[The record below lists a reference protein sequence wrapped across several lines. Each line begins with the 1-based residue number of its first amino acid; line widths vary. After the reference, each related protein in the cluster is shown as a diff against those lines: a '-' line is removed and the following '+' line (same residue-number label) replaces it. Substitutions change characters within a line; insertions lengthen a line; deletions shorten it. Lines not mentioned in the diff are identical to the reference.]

1 MIHIIGL
8 GVTEQAELN
17 RSAKA
22 ALEKSSWV
30 VGSERQLQV
39 IERLKPESTQSLL
52 LPPLRELS
60 TWLENIESSE
70 NVSILASGD
79 PLFYGIGRWFSKNYS
94 ADKLNFY
101 PAVSSIQAA
110 CHVLGLSLQ
119 DVDVL
124 SLHGRP
130 VAQIRK
136 TLKPA
141 QTLVVL
147 SDKKSVPQ
155 VLARECLRAGFES
168 SIITVCE
175 SLGYPEQKISRFE
188 ASRLSESDQV
198 FDPLHLSVIEVKGIG
213 LVLPSFPGIPN
224 ESFITDVAYKNEQ
237 GLPEKNQSKNNSAML
252 TKREVR
258 LAILSLIQTNNA
270 DVIWDIGA
278 GCGSVAVEL
287 AYWNKQVQVH
297 AVEHHEVRLACLEAN
312 RDRFGVVSQLNIIAG
327 RAPEKLSGLPDPTK
341 VFIGGSGGSLPEIL
355 ALVWQKLPIGG
366 LLVASAVTEA
376 TKQHLFQFMA
386 ARESAQDVDLETLQ
400 ISVSKGSK
408 LAGQLLYRP
417 SLSVT
422 LFKFMK
428 LAELNYD

>member
-1 MIHIIGL
+1 LIHIIGL
-8 GVTEQAELN
+8 GVTEQAELY
-17 RSAKA
+17 RPAKA

-39 IERLKPESTQSLL
+39 IEHLKPESAQSLL
-52 LPPLRELS
+52 LPPLCELS
-60 TWLENIESSE
+60 TWLESIESSE
-70 NVSILASGD
+70 SVSILASGD
-79 PLFYGIGRWFSKNYS
+79 PLFYGIGRWFSKNYP
-94 ADKLNFY
+94 AEKLNFY

-110 CHVLGLSLQ
+110 CHALGLSLQ
-119 DVDVL
+119 DIDVL

-130 VAQIRK
+130 VEQIRK

-155 VLARECLRAGFES
+155 VLAQECLNAGFES
-168 SIITVCE
+168 SMITVCE
-175 SLGYPEQKISRFE
+175 TLGYPEQKISHFK
-188 ASRLSESDQV
+188 ASRLSDSDQV
-198 FDPLHLSVIEVKGIG
+198 FDPLHLSVIDVKGKG

-224 ESFITDVAYKNEQ
+224 ESFITDVIDKGEQ
-237 GLPEKNQSKNNSAML
+237 GRTEKSSLGKSHAML

-258 LAILSLIQTNNA
+258 LAILSLIQANNS
-270 DVIWDIGA
+270 DVVWDIGA

-297 AVEHHEVRLACLEAN
+297 AVEHHDARLACLEAN
-312 RDRFGVVSQLNIIAG
+312 RDRFGVVSQLTVIAG
-327 RAPEKLSGLPDPTK
+327 RAPEKLSVLPDPTK
-341 VFIGGSGGSLPEIL
+341 VFIGGSDGSLPEIL
-355 ALVWQKLPIGG
+355 ALVWQKLPVGG
-366 LLVASAVTEA
+366 LVVASAVTEA
-376 TKQHLFQFMA
+376 TKQHLFQFMNV
-386 ARESAQDVDLETLQ
+386 RESAQDVDLETLQ

-417 SLSVT
+417 SLPVT

-428 LAELNYD
+428 LAELNND

>member
-1 MIHIIGL
+1 LIHIIGL

-155 VLARECLRAGFES
+155 VLAQECLNAGFES
-168 SIITVCE
+168 SMITVCE
-175 SLGYPEQKISRFE
+175 TLGYPEQKISRFE
-188 ASRLSESDQV
+188 ASCLSESDQV
-198 FDPLHLSVIEVKGIG
+198 FDPLHLSVIEVKGKG

-224 ESFITDVAYKNEQ
+224 ESFITDVTDKGEQ
-237 GLPEKNQSKNNSAML
+237 GRVEKSSLEKSHAML

-258 LAILSLIQTNNA
+258 LAILSLIQANNS

-297 AVEHHEVRLACLEAN
+297 AVEYHQARLACLEAN

-327 RAPEKLSGLPDPTK
+327 RAPEKLSELPDPSK
-341 VFIGGSGGSLPEIL
+341 VFIGGSDGSLPEIL
-355 ALVWQKLPIGG
+355 ALVWQKLPVGG

-376 TKQHLFQFMA
+376 TKQHLFQFMNI
-386 ARESAQDVDLETLQ
+386 RESAQDVDLETLQ
-400 ISVSKGSK
+400 ISVSKGGK

-417 SLSVT
+417 SLPVT

-428 LAELNYD
+428 LAELKND

>member
-1 MIHIIGL
+1 LIHIIGL

-17 RSAKA
+17 RPAKT
-22 ALEKSSWV
+22 ALENSNWV

-39 IERLKPESTQSLL
+39 IEHLKPASTQPLV

-60 TWLENIESSE
+60 KWLDRIKPSE

-94 ADKLNFY
+94 AEKLNFF

-110 CHVLGLSLQ
+110 CHALGVSLQ

-155 VLARECLRAGFES
+155 VLAQECLNAGFER

-175 SLGYPEQKISRFE
+175 TLGYPEQKISRFE
-188 ASRLSESDQV
+188 VSRLSESDQV
-198 FDPLHLSVIEVKGIG
+198 FDPLHLSVIEVKGKG

-224 ESFITDVAYKNEQ
+224 ESFITDMANKSEQ
-237 GLPEKNQSKNNSAML
+237 GHPEKIQPKNNSAML

-258 LAILSLIQTNNA
+258 LAILSLIQANNA

-297 AVEHHEVRLACLEAN
+297 AIEHHEARLACLEAN
-312 RDRFGVVSQLNIIAG
+312 RDRFGVVSQLNITAG
-327 RAPEKLSGLPDPTK
+327 SAPEKLSGLPDPTK
-341 VFIGGSGGSLPEIL
+341 VFIGGSGGALPQIL
-355 ALVWQKLPIGG
+355 ALSWQKLPIGG
-366 LLVASAVTEA
+366 VLVASAVTEA
-376 TKQHLFQFMA
+376 TKQHLFQFMTT
-386 ARESAQDVDLETLQ
+386 RESAQDVELETLQ
-400 ISVSKGSK
+400 ISISKGSK

-417 SLSVT
+417 SFPVT

-428 LAELNYD
+428 LAELNND

>member
-1 MIHIIGL
+1 LIHIIGL
-8 GVTEQAELN
+8 GVTEHAELN
-17 RSAKA
+17 RSARI
-22 ALEKSSWV
+22 ALEGSNWV
-30 VGSERQLQV
+30 VGSARQLQV
-39 IERLKPESTQSLL
+39 IEHLKPETTQTLL

-60 TWLENIESSE
+60 TWLESIEPSDK
-70 NVSILASGD
+70 VSILASGD
-79 PLFYGIGRWFSKNYS
+79 PLFYGIGRWFSKHYP
-94 ADKLNFY
+94 ADKLSFY

-110 CHVLGLSLQ
+110 CHALGLSLQ

-155 VLARECLRAGFES
+155 ILAQECINAGFEKS
-168 SIITVCE
+168 VITVCE
-175 SLGYPEQKISRFE
+175 TLGYPEQKISRFE
-188 ASRLSESDQV
+188 VSHLSELEQL
-198 FDPLHLSVIEVKGIG
+198 FDPLHLSVIEVQGTG
-213 LVLPSFPGIPN
+213 WVLPSFPGIPN
-224 ESFITDVAYKNEQ
+224 ENFITEVTDTGTA
-237 GLPEKNQSKNNSAML
+237 EKNQAKNNSAML

-258 LAILSLIQTNNA
+258 LAILSLIQANNS

-297 AVEHHEVRLACLEAN
+297 AVEHHEARLACLEAN
-312 RDRFGVVSQLNIIAG
+312 RDRFGVISQLNIIAG
-327 RAPEKLSGLPDPTK
+327 SAPEKLSGLPDPTK

-366 LLVASAVTEA
+366 VLVASAVTEA
-376 TKQHLFQFMA
+376 TKQHLFQFMNT
-386 ARESAQDVDLETLQ
+386 RESVQDVDVETLQ
-400 ISVSKGSK
+400 INVSKGSK

-417 SLSVT
+417 SLPVT
-422 LFKFMK
+422 LIKFMK
-428 LAELNYD
+428 LAELNND

>member
-1 MIHIIGL
+1 LIHVIGL
-8 GVTEQAELN
+8 GVTEYAELN
-17 RSAKA
+17 RSALV
-22 ALEKSSWV
+22 ALEKSNWV
-30 VGSERQLQV
+30 VGSARQLQV
-39 IERLKPESTQSLL
+39 IEHLKSESTQTKV
-52 LPPLRELS
+52 LPPLCELS
-60 TWLENIESSE
+60 AWLAGINASES
-70 NVSILASGD
+70 VSILASGD

-94 ADKLNFY
+94 AEKLNFY
-101 PAVSSIQAA
+101 PAVSSIQVA
-110 CHVLGLSLQ
+110 CHTLGLSLQ
-119 DVDVL
+119 DVEVL

-141 QTLVVL
+141 QILVVL
-147 SDKKSVPQ
+147 SDKNSAPQ
-155 VLARECLRAGFES
+155 ILAQECLKAGFER

-175 SLGYPEQKISRFE
+175 NLGYPEQKVSRLE
-188 ASRLSESDQV
+188 VSRLSESALI
-198 FDPLHLSVIEVKGIG
+198 FEPLHLSVIDVKGKG

-224 ESFITDVAYKNEQ
+224 ESFITDVAKQNDT
-237 GLPEKNQSKNNSAML
+237 EKASAML

-258 LAILSLIQTNNA
+258 LAILSLIQANNA

-297 AVEHHEVRLACLEAN
+297 AVEHHNARLACLEAN
-312 RDRFGVVSQLNIIAG
+312 CDRFGVVSQLHIIAG
-327 RAPEKLSGLPDPTK
+327 KAPEKLSGLPDPTK
-341 VFIGGSGGSLPEIL
+341 VFIGGSGGALPEIL

-376 TKQHLFQFMA
+376 TKQYLFQFMNE
-386 ARESAQDVDLETLQ
+386 RESAQDVELETLQ
-400 ISVSKGSK
+400 ISVSKGGK

-417 SLSVT
+417 SLPVT

-428 LAELNYD
+428 LAEQKND

>member
-8 GVTEQAELN
+8 GVTERAELN
-17 RSAKA
+17 RPAKA

-39 IERLKPESTQSLL
+39 IEHLKPETTESLL

-60 TWLENIESSE
+60 IWLENIEPLD

-79 PLFYGIGRWFSKNYS
+79 PLFYGIGRWFSKNYPVEQ
-94 ADKLNFY
+94 LNFY

-110 CHVLGLSLQ
+110 CHALGLSLQ

-155 VLARECLRAGFES
+155 ILAQECLKAGFES
-168 SIITVCE
+168 SVITVCE
-175 SLGYPEQKISRFE
+175 TLGYPEQKISRFE
-188 ASRLSESDQV
+188 VGRLSESDQV
-198 FDPLHLSVIEVKGIG
+198 FDPLHLSVIEVKGKG

-224 ESFITDVAYKNEQ
+224 ESFITNVAIKNEQ
-237 GLPEKNQSKNNSAML
+237 GRAEKNSAML

-258 LAILSLIQTNNA
+258 LAILSLIQANNS

-297 AVEHHEVRLACLEAN
+297 AVEHNEARLACLEAN
-312 RDRFGVVSQLNIIAG
+312 RDHFGVVSQLQVIVG
-327 RAPEKLSGLPDPTK
+327 RAPEKLSELPDPTK
-341 VFIGGSGGSLPEIL
+341 VFIGGSDGSLPEII
-355 ALVWQKLPIGG
+355 ALVWQKLPVGG
-366 LLVASAVTEA
+366 VVVASAVTEA
-376 TKQHLFQFMA
+376 TKQHLFQFMNV
-386 ARESAQDVDLETLQ
+386 RESVQDIDLETLQ

-417 SLSVT
+417 SLPVT

-428 LAELNYD
+428 LAELNNG

>member
-1 MIHIIGL
+1 MIHVIGL
-8 GVTEQAELN
+8 GVTEYAELN
-17 RSAKA
+17 RSALV
-22 ALEKSSWV
+22 ALEKSNWV
-30 VGSERQLQV
+30 VGSARQLQV
-39 IERLKPESTQSLL
+39 IEHLKSESTQTKV
-52 LPPLRELS
+52 LPPLCELS
-60 TWLENIESSE
+60 AWLAGINASES
-70 NVSILASGD
+70 VSILASGD

-94 ADKLNFY
+94 AEKLNFY
-101 PAVSSIQAA
+101 PAVSSIQVA
-110 CHVLGLSLQ
+110 CHTLGLSLQ
-119 DVDVL
+119 DVEVL

-141 QTLVVL
+141 QILVVL
-147 SDKKSVPQ
+147 SDKNSAPQ
-155 VLARECLRAGFES
+155 ILAQECLKAGFER

-175 SLGYPEQKISRFE
+175 NLGYPEQKVSRLE
-188 ASRLSESDQV
+188 VSRLSESALI
-198 FDPLHLSVIEVKGIG
+198 FEPLHLSVIDVKGKG

-224 ESFITDVAYKNEQ
+224 ESFITDVAKQNDT
-237 GLPEKNQSKNNSAML
+237 EKASAML

-258 LAILSLIQTNNA
+258 LAILSLIQANNA

-297 AVEHHEVRLACLEAN
+297 AVEHHNARLACLEAN
-312 RDRFGVVSQLNIIAG
+312 CDRFGVVSQLHIIAG
-327 RAPEKLSGLPDPTK
+327 KAPEKLSGLPDPTK
-341 VFIGGSGGSLPEIL
+341 VFIGGSGGALPEIL

-376 TKQHLFQFMA
+376 TKQYLFQFMNE
-386 ARESAQDVDLETLQ
+386 RESAQDVELETLQ
-400 ISVSKGSK
+400 ISVSKGGK

-417 SLSVT
+417 SLQVT

-428 LAELNYD
+428 LAEQKND

>member
-1 MIHIIGL
+1 MIHVIGL
-8 GVTEQAELN
+8 GVTEYAELN
-17 RSAKA
+17 RSALV
-22 ALEKSSWV
+22 ALEKSNWV
-30 VGSERQLQV
+30 VGSARQLQV
-39 IERLKPESTQSLL
+39 IEHLKSESTQTKV
-52 LPPLRELS
+52 LPPLCELS
-60 TWLENIESSE
+60 AWLAGINASES
-70 NVSILASGD
+70 VSILASGD

-94 ADKLNFY
+94 AEKLNFY
-101 PAVSSIQAA
+101 PAVSSIQVA
-110 CHVLGLSLQ
+110 CHTLGLSLQ
-119 DVDVL
+119 DVEVL

-141 QTLVVL
+141 QILVVL
-147 SDKKSVPQ
+147 SDKNSAPQ
-155 VLARECLRAGFES
+155 ILAQECLKAGFER

-175 SLGYPEQKISRFE
+175 NLGYPEQKVSRLE
-188 ASRLSESDQV
+188 VSRLSESALI
-198 FDPLHLSVIEVKGIG
+198 FEPLHLSVIDVKGKG

-224 ESFITDVAYKNEQ
+224 ESFITDVAKQNDT
-237 GLPEKNQSKNNSAML
+237 EKASAML

-258 LAILSLIQTNNA
+258 LAILSLIQANNA

-297 AVEHHEVRLACLEAN
+297 AVEHHNARLACLEAN
-312 RDRFGVVSQLNIIAG
+312 CDRFGVVSQLHIIAG
-327 RAPEKLSGLPDPTK
+327 KAPEKLSGLPDPTK
-341 VFIGGSGGSLPEIL
+341 VFIGGSGGALPEIL

-376 TKQHLFQFMA
+376 TKQYLFQFMNE
-386 ARESAQDVDLETLQ
+386 RESAQDVELETLQ
-400 ISVSKGSK
+400 ISVSKGGK

-417 SLSVT
+417 SLPVT

-428 LAELNYD
+428 LAEQKND

>member
-1 MIHIIGL
+1 LIHIIGL
-8 GVTEQAELN
+8 GVTEYAELN
-17 RSAKA
+17 RSTLV
-22 ALEKSSWV
+22 ALESSNWV

-39 IERLKPESTQSLL
+39 IEHLKAESTQTKI

-60 TWLENIESSE
+60 LWLAGIKASES
-70 NVSILASGD
+70 VSILASGD
-79 PLFYGIGRWFSKNYS
+79 PLFYGIGRWFSKHYP
-94 ADKLNFY
+94 AEKLNFY

-110 CHVLGLSLQ
+110 CHTLGLSLQ

-155 VLARECLRAGFES
+155 VLAQECLNAGFER

-175 SLGYPEQKISRFE
+175 TLGYPEQKVSRFE
-188 ASRLSESDQV
+188 VSHLIESDQV
-198 FDPLHLSVIEVKGIG
+198 FDPLHLSVIEVKGKG

-224 ESFITDVAYKNEQ
+224 ESFITDVANKNSI
-237 GLPEKNQSKNNSAML
+237 EKTSAML

-258 LAILSLIQTNNA
+258 LAILSLIQANNA
-270 DVIWDIGA
+270 DVIWDVGA

-297 AVEHHEVRLACLEAN
+297 AIEHHEARLACLEAN

-327 RAPEKLSGLPDPTK
+327 KAPEKLSGLPDPTK

-355 ALVWQKLPIGG
+355 MLAWQKLPIGG

-376 TKQHLFQFMA
+376 TKQYLFQFMNM
-386 ARESAQDVDLETLQ
+386 RESAQDVELETLQ
-400 ISVSKGSK
+400 VSVSKGSK

-417 SLSVT
+417 SLPVT

-428 LAELNYD
+428 LAEQKND

>member
-1 MIHIIGL
+1 LIHIIGL
-8 GVTEQAELN
+8 GVSEHAELT
-17 RSAKA
+17 RPAQE
-22 ALEKSSWV
+22 ALAHSNWV

-39 IERLKPESTQSLL
+39 ITHLKAESTQAKV

-60 TWLENIESSE
+60 AWLESIESSE
-70 NVSILASGD
+70 SVSILASGD
-79 PLFYGIGRWFSKNYS
+79 PLFYGIGRWFSKNYAAVNLS
-94 ADKLNFY
+94 FY

-110 CHVLGLSLQ
+110 CHALGLSLQ
-119 DVDVL
+119 DVEVL

-130 VAQIRK
+130 AAQIRK

-155 VLARECLRAGFES
+155 VLAQECMQAGFERS
-168 SIITVCE
+168 VITVCE
-175 SLGYPEQKISRFE
+175 TLGYAEQKITRFDV
-188 ASRLSESDQV
+188 SRLSEAEQI
-198 FDPLHLSVIEVKGIG
+198 FDPLHLSVIDVKGKG
-213 LVLPSFPGIPN
+213 QVLPSFPGIPN
-224 ESFITDVAYKNEQ
+224 ESFITNTAIKTDQDSPK
-237 GLPEKNQSKNNSAML
+237 KSSAML

-258 LAILSLIQTNNA
+258 LAILSLMQANDA
-270 DVIWDIGA
+270 DVIWDVGA

-297 AVEHHEVRLACLEAN
+297 AVEHHEARLACLEAN
-312 RDRFGVVSQLNIIAG
+312 RDRFGVVSQLTIIAG
-327 RAPEKLSGLPDPTK
+327 KAPESLSKLPDPTK
-341 VFIGGSGGSLPEIL
+341 VFIGGSDGELPEIL

-376 TKQHLFQFMA
+376 TKQHLFQFMSM
-386 ARESAQDVDLETLQ
+386 RENAQDVEFETLQ
-400 ISVSKGSK
+400 ISISKGSK

-417 SLSVT
+417 SLPVT

-428 LAELNYD
+428 LAELKND